1 MGKKRL
7 AIFASGNGS
16 NAINLI
22 KHFDEHPIIETAF
35 VLTNNAKAGII
46 DKAERSGVKI
56 IVLSNTDVSSSTVL
70 DSICKEENVSWIVL
84 AGYLRL
90 VPSNFIDRFE
100 NKIINLHPA
109 LLPKFGGKGMFGQNV
124 HRAVV
129 ESGERESGI
138 TIHFVNK
145 EFDKGQIIA
154 QFRCYVSQDDTAED
168 IDKKI
173 RVLEQS
179 YLPVVV
185 ENTILKL
192 SLIHI

>member
-1 MGKKRL
+1 MEKKRL
-7 AIFASGNGS
+7 AIFASGSGS

-46 DKAERSGVKI
+46 GKAERSGVKI
-56 IVLSNTDVSSSTVL
+56 IVLSNTDVSSSIVL

-185 ENTILKL
+185 ENTILKSEL
-192 SLIHI
+192 L

>member
-1 MGKKRL
+1 MEKKRL
-7 AIFASGNGS
+7 AIFASGSGS

-22 KHFDEHPIIETAF
+22 KYFGKHPLIETAF

-46 DKAERSGVKI
+46 NKAERAGVKI
-56 IVLSNTDVSSSTVL
+56 IVLTNTDVSSSTVL
-70 DSICKEENVSWIVL
+70 DPICKEENVSWIVL

-129 ESGERESGI
+129 ESGEKESGI

-154 QFRCYVSQDDTAED
+154 QFRCNVSQEDTAED

-185 ENTILKL
+185 ENTILKSEL
-192 SLIHI
+192 L

>member
-56 IVLSNTDVSSSTVL
+56 FVLSNTDVSSSTVL

-129 ESGERESGI
+129 ESGEKESGI

-154 QFRCYVSQDDTAED
+154 QFRCNVSQEDTAED

-179 YLPVVV
+179 YLPVVI
-185 ENTILKL
+185 ENTILKSEL
-192 SLIHI
+192 L

>member
-1 MGKKRL
+1 MEKKRL
-7 AIFASGNGS
+7 AIFASGSGS

-46 DKAERSGVKI
+46 DKAERAGVKI
-56 IVLSNTDVSSSTVL
+56 IVLTNTDVSSSTVL

-129 ESGERESGI
+129 ESGEKESGI

-154 QFRCYVSQDDTAED
+154 QFHCNVSQEDTAED

-179 YLPVVV
+179 YLPVVI
-185 ENTILKL
+185 ENTILKSEL
-192 SLIHI
+192 L

>member
-46 DKAERSGVKI
+46 DKAERAGVKI
-56 IVLSNTDVSSSTVL
+56 IVLTNTDVSSSTVL

-185 ENTILKL
+185 ENTILKSEL
-192 SLIHI
+192 L

>member
-1 MGKKRL
+1 MEKKRL
-7 AIFASGNGS
+7 AIFASGSGS

-154 QFRCYVSQDDTAED
+154 QFRCNVSQEDTAED

-185 ENTILKL
+185 ENTILKSEL
-192 SLIHI
+192 L

>member
-1 MGKKRL
+1 MEKKRL
-7 AIFASGNGS
+7 AIFASGSGS

-46 DKAERSGVKI
+46 DKAERAGVKI
-56 IVLSNTDVSSSTVL
+56 IVLTNTDVSSSTVL

-90 VPSNFIDRFE
+90 VPSIFIDRFE

-129 ESGERESGI
+129 ESGEKESGI

-154 QFRCYVSQDDTAED
+154 QFRCNVSQEDTAED

-179 YLPVVV
+179 YLPVVI
-185 ENTILKL
+185 ENTILKSEL
-192 SLIHI
+192 L

>member
-1 MGKKRL
+1 MEKRRL
-7 AIFASGNGS
+7 AIFASGSGS

-46 DKAERSGVKI
+46 DKAERAGVKI
-56 IVLSNTDVSSSTVL
+56 IVLTNTDVSSSTVL

-129 ESGERESGI
+129 ESGEKESGI

-154 QFRCYVSQDDTAED
+154 QFRCNVSQEDTAED

-179 YLPVVV
+179 YLPVVI
-185 ENTILKL
+185 ENTILKSEL
-192 SLIHI
+192 L

>member
-1 MGKKRL
+1 MEKKRL
-7 AIFASGNGS
+7 AIFASGSGS

-22 KHFDEHPIIETAF
+22 KHFDEHPMIETAF

-46 DKAERSGVKI
+46 DKAERAGVKI
-56 IVLSNTDVSSSTVL
+56 IVLTNTDVSSSTVL

-129 ESGERESGI
+129 ESGEKESGI

-154 QFRCYVSQDDTAED
+154 QFCCNVSQEDTAED

-185 ENTILKL
+185 ENTILKSEL
-192 SLIHI
+192 L

>member
-1 MGKKRL
+1 MEKKRL
-7 AIFASGNGS
+7 AIFASGSGS

-22 KHFDEHPIIETAF
+22 KHFDEHPMIETAF

-46 DKAERSGVKI
+46 DKAERAGVKI
-56 IVLSNTDVSSSTVL
+56 IVLTNTEVSSSTVL

-129 ESGERESGI
+129 ESGEKESGI

-154 QFRCYVSQDDTAED
+154 QFCCNVSQEDTAED

-185 ENTILKL
+185 ENTILKSEL
-192 SLIHI
+192 L

>member
-1 MGKKRL
+1 MEKKRL
-7 AIFASGNGS
+7 AIFASGSGS

-46 DKAERSGVKI
+46 DKAERAGVKV
-56 IVLSNTDVSSSTVL
+56 IVLTNTDVSSSTVL

-129 ESGERESGI
+129 ESGEKESGI

-154 QFRCYVSQDDTAED
+154 QFRCNVSQEDSAED

-185 ENTILKL
+185 ENTILKSEL
-192 SLIHI
+192 L

>member
-129 ESGERESGI
+129 ESGERER
-138 TIHFVNK
+138 IHS
-145 EFDKGQIIA
+145 I
-154 QFRCYVSQDDTAED
+154 
-168 IDKKI
+168 
-173 RVLEQS
+173 
-179 YLPVVV
+179 
-185 ENTILKL
+185 
-192 SLIHI
+192 

>member
-185 ENTILKL
+185 ENTMLKSEL
-192 SLIHI
+192 L

>member
-179 YLPVVV
+179 YLPLVV
-185 ENTILKL
+185 ENTILKSEL
-192 SLIHI
+192 L

>member
-154 QFRCYVSQDDTAED
+154 QFRCYVSQEDTAED

-185 ENTILKL
+185 ENTVLKSEL
-192 SLIHI
+192 L

>member
-56 IVLSNTDVSSSTVL
+56 IILSNTDVSSSTVL

-129 ESGERESGI
+129 E
-138 TIHFVNK
+138 
-145 EFDKGQIIA
+145 
-154 QFRCYVSQDDTAED
+154 
-168 IDKKI
+168 
-173 RVLEQS
+173 
-179 YLPVVV
+179 
-185 ENTILKL
+185 L

>member
-56 IVLSNTDVSSSTVL
+56 IVLSNTDVSSSIVL

-129 ESGERESGI
+129 ESGEKESGI

-185 ENTILKL
+185 ENTILKSEL
-192 SLIHI
+192 L

>member
-7 AIFASGNGS
+7 AIFASGSGS

-22 KHFDEHPIIETAF
+22 KHFDEHPMIETAF

-46 DKAERSGVKI
+46 DKAERAGVKI
-56 IVLSNTDVSSSTVL
+56 IVLTNTDVSSSTVL

-129 ESGERESGI
+129 ESGEKESGI

-154 QFRCYVSQDDTAED
+154 QFCCNVSQEDTAED

-179 YLPVVV
+179 YLPVVI
-185 ENTILKL
+185 ENTILKSEL
-192 SLIHI
+192 L

>member
-46 DKAERSGVKI
+46 DKAERAGVKI
-56 IVLSNTDVSSSTVL
+56 IVLTNTDVSSSTVL

-129 ESGERESGI
+129 ESGEKESGI

-185 ENTILKL
+185 ENTILKSEL
-192 SLIHI
+192 L

>member
-1 MGKKRL
+1 MEKKRL
-7 AIFASGNGS
+7 AIFASGSGS

-22 KHFDEHPIIETAF
+22 KHFDEHPMIETAF

-46 DKAERSGVKI
+46 DKAERAGVKV
-56 IVLSNTDVSSSTVL
+56 IVLTNTDVSSSTVL

-129 ESGERESGI
+129 ESGEKESGI

-154 QFRCYVSQDDTAED
+154 QFCCNVSQEDTAED

-185 ENTILKL
+185 ENTILKSEL
-192 SLIHI
+192 L

>member
-1 MGKKRL
+1 MEKKRL
-7 AIFASGNGS
+7 AIFASGSGS

-22 KHFDEHPIIETAF
+22 KHFDEHPMIETAF
-35 VLTNNAKAGII
+35 VLTNIAKAGII
-46 DKAERSGVKI
+46 DKAERAGVKI
-56 IVLSNTDVSSSTVL
+56 IVLTNTDVSSSTVL

-129 ESGERESGI
+129 ESGEKESGI

-154 QFRCYVSQDDTAED
+154 QFRCNVSQEDTAED

-185 ENTILKL
+185 ENTILKSEL
-192 SLIHI
+192 L

>member
-1 MGKKRL
+1 MEKKRL
-7 AIFASGNGS
+7 AIFASGSGS

-46 DKAERSGVKI
+46 DKAERAGVKI
-56 IVLSNTDVSSSTVL
+56 IVLTNTDVSSSTVL

-129 ESGERESGI
+129 ESGEKESGI

-154 QFRCYVSQDDTAED
+154 QFRCNVSQEDTAED

-185 ENTILKL
+185 ENTILKSEL
-192 SLIHI
+192 L

>member
-1 MGKKRL
+1 MEKKRL
-7 AIFASGNGS
+7 AIFASGSGS

-22 KHFDEHPIIETAF
+22 KHFDEHPMIETAF

-129 ESGERESGI
+129 ESGEKESGI

-154 QFRCYVSQDDTAED
+154 QFRCNVSQEDTAED

-185 ENTILKL
+185 ENTILKSEL
-192 SLIHI
+192 L

>member
-90 VPSNFIDRFE
+90 VPSNFIDSFE

-185 ENTILKL
+185 ENTILKSEL
-192 SLIHI
+192 L

>member
-1 MGKKRL
+1 MEKKRL
-7 AIFASGNGS
+7 AIFASGSGS

-46 DKAERSGVKI
+46 DKAERAGVKI
-56 IVLSNTDVSSSTVL
+56 IVLTNTDVSSSTVL

-129 ESGERESGI
+129 ESGEKESGI

-154 QFRCYVSQDDTAED
+154 QFCCNVSQEDTAED

-185 ENTILKL
+185 ENTILKSEL
-192 SLIHI
+192 L

>member
-1 MGKKRL
+1 MEKKRL
-7 AIFASGNGS
+7 AIFASGSGS

-22 KHFDEHPIIETAF
+22 KHFDEHPMIETAF

-46 DKAERSGVKI
+46 DKAERAGVKI
-56 IVLSNTDVSSSTVL
+56 IVLTNTDVSSSTVL

-129 ESGERESGI
+129 ESGEKESGI

-154 QFRCYVSQDDTAED
+154 QFRCNVSQEDTAED

-179 YLPVVV
+179 YLPVVI
-185 ENTILKL
+185 ENTILKSEL
-192 SLIHI
+192 L

>member
-124 HRAVV
+124 HRAVD

-185 ENTILKL
+185 ENTILKSEL
-192 SLIHI
+192 L

>member
-90 VPSNFIDRFE
+90 VPSNFIDSFE

-179 YLPVVV
+179 YLPVVI
-185 ENTILKL
+185 ENTILKSEL
-192 SLIHI
+192 L

>member
-138 TIHFVNK
+138 TIHFVNE

-185 ENTILKL
+185 ENTILKSEL
-192 SLIHI
+192 L

>member
-1 MGKKRL
+1 MEKKRL
-7 AIFASGNGS
+7 AIFASGSGS

-46 DKAERSGVKI
+46 DKAERAGVKI
-56 IVLSNTDVSSSTVL
+56 IVLTNTDVSSSTVL

-129 ESGERESGI
+129 ESGEKESGI

-154 QFRCYVSQDDTAED
+154 QFRCNVSQEDTAED

-179 YLPVVV
+179 YLPVVI
-185 ENTILKL
+185 ENTILKSEL
-192 SLIHI
+192 L

>member
-7 AIFASGNGS
+7 AIFASGSGS

-46 DKAERSGVKI
+46 DKAERAGVKI
-56 IVLSNTDVSSSTVL
+56 IVLTNTDVSSSTVL

-90 VPSNFIDRFE
+90 VPSSFIDRFE

-129 ESGERESGI
+129 ESGEKESGI

-154 QFRCYVSQDDTAED
+154 QFHCNVSQEDTAED

-179 YLPVVV
+179 YLPVVI
-185 ENTILKL
+185 ENTILKSEL
-192 SLIHI
+192 L

>member
-56 IVLSNTDVSSSTVL
+56 IILSNTDVSSSTVL

-129 ESGERESGI
+129 ESGERES
-138 TIHFVNK
+138 
-145 EFDKGQIIA
+145 
-154 QFRCYVSQDDTAED
+154 
-168 IDKKI
+168 
-173 RVLEQS
+173 
-179 YLPVVV
+179 
-185 ENTILKL
+185 
-192 SLIHI
+192 

>member
-1 MGKKRL
+1 MEKKRL
-7 AIFASGNGS
+7 AIFASGSGS

-22 KHFDEHPIIETAF
+22 KHFDEHPMIETAF

-46 DKAERSGVKI
+46 DKAERAGVKI
-56 IVLSNTDVSSSTVL
+56 IVLTNTDVSSSTVL

-129 ESGERESGI
+129 ESGEKESGI

-154 QFRCYVSQDDTAED
+154 QFRCNVSQEDTAED

-185 ENTILKL
+185 ENTILKSEL
-192 SLIHI
+192 L

>member
-1 MGKKRL
+1 MEKKRL
-7 AIFASGNGS
+7 AIFASGSGS

-22 KHFDEHPIIETAF
+22 KHFDEHPMIETAF

-46 DKAERSGVKI
+46 DKAERAGVKI
-56 IVLSNTDVSSSTVL
+56 IVLTNTDVSSSTVL

-129 ESGERESGI
+129 ESGEKESGI

-154 QFRCYVSQDDTAED
+154 QFRCNVSQEDSAED

-185 ENTILKL
+185 ENTILKSEL
-192 SLIHI
+192 L